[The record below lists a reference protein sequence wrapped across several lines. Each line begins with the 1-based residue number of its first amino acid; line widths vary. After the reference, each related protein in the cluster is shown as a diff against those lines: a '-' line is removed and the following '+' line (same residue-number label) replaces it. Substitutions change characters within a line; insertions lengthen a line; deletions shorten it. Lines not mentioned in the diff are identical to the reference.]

1 MGSIHDHQP
10 LPNLRLYRVSDDKG
24 LEEEVELN
32 EPNMED
38 AVICGR
44 DMANSSYAEFDPPEE
59 PIFITLT
66 VTDSVT
72 GESITVS
79 HTVD

>member
-32 EPNMED
+32 EPKMED

-44 DMANSSYAEFDPPEE
+44 DMANSSYAEFDHPEE
-59 PIFITLT
+59 PIFITLP

-72 GESITVS
+72 G
-79 HTVD
+79 